1 MTPIRAAIVD
11 DEAPA
16 RSRIRDL
23 LRAHADIEIVLE
35 AADGQQALRDIPH
48 KRPALLFLD
57 VQMPEIDGF
66 AVLEALPTGLRPPGI
81 VFVTAYDVH
90 AIRAFDVNAVDYL
103 LKPYTAERFNEAL
116 ARART
121 RLGTG
126 AAAQIEIERLLQA
139 VAARSS
145 PAADRLALKTAD
157 GVRFL
162 RIAEIDWLQADG
174 NHTILHSGSASLR
187 TREPLSDLEERVA
200 AFGFLRIHRSI
211 VVNVDRIF
219 KLEPWAHG
227 EYLIVLR
234 NGTKLNSGRAYGE
247 HVRALMGR
255 T

>member
-1 MTPIRAAIVD
+1 MARIRAAIVD

-66 AVLEALPTGLRPPGI
+66 AVLEALTPGRRPPGI
-81 VFVTAYDVH
+81 IFVTAYDVH
-90 AIRAFDVNAVDYL
+90 AIRAFNVNAVDYL

-116 ARART
+116 SRART
-121 RLGTG
+121 RLGAG

-139 VAARSS
+139 VAARRSR
-145 PAADRLALKTAD
+145 ADRLALKTAD

-174 NHTILHSGSASLR
+174 NYTILHSGSASLR
-187 TREPLSDLEERVA
+187 TREPLSELEERVA
-200 AFGFLRIHRSI
+200 AFGFLR
-211 VVNVDRIF
+211 
-219 KLEPWAHG
+219 
-227 EYLIVLR
+227 
-234 NGTKLNSGRAYGE
+234 
-247 HVRALMGR
+247 
-255 T
+255 